1 MSAPFF
7 SIIVPIYKV
16 EQYIDRCIQSVISQ
30 SFGDFELIL
39 VDDGSPD
46 NCPKICDEWEKKDD
60 RVIVLHR
67 VNGGSSDARNAGLN
81 IANGKYV
88 LFLDSD
94 DYWCD
99 IHLLRDVH
107 NRSHKYGE
115 DIILIGSKTL
125 YENGT
130 EEVTRSN
137 YNLDIL
143 NRHNK
148 VASLDSLISDNNF
161 PGSAWIYA
169 VTRSLI
175 ESKNLRFKLGVTAED
190 YEWIVATVISANA
203 IGAIDGIQ
211 YVYVRRSG
219 SITTQSKFSG
229 IQGAKN
235 AFVCYYSMT
244 LRFKAMD
251 SFLSRIYLFAVM
263 SYNRLP
269 SSDRV
274 KARPI
279 LGSYMKILKEAGH
292 PAFYWFVRL
301 TGLRFSSIVISFVY
315 KIVR

>member
-1 MSAPFF
+1 MSSPFF

-30 SFGDFELIL
+30 SFRDFELIL

-46 NCPKICDEWEKKDD
+46 NCPKICDGWKAKDN

-67 VNGGSSDARNAGLN
+67 KNGGLSDARNAGLD
-81 IANGKYV
+81 ITKGKYV

-99 IHLLRDVH
+99 IHLLRDIH
-107 NRSHKYGE
+107 NRSHKYLE
-115 DIILIGSKTL
+115 DIILFGSKIL

-143 NRHNK
+143 NQHNK
-148 VASLDSLISDNNF
+148 VTSLDSLMCENNF

-169 VTRSLI
+169 VSRSLV

-190 YEWIVATVISANA
+190 YEWIVATIILANA
-203 IGAIDGIQ
+203 IGAIDGVQ
-211 YVYVRRSG
+211 YVYVRRTG
-219 SITTQSKFSG
+219 SITTQSKISG
-229 IQGAKN
+229 IHGAKN
-235 AFVCYYSMT
+235 AFDCYYSMNM
-244 LRFKAMD
+244 RFKAMD

-263 SYNRLP
+263 SYNRLS

-279 LGSYMKILKEAGH
+279 LESYMKILKEAGH
-292 PAFYWFVRL
+292 HAFYCFVRF

-315 KIVR
+315 KMLR